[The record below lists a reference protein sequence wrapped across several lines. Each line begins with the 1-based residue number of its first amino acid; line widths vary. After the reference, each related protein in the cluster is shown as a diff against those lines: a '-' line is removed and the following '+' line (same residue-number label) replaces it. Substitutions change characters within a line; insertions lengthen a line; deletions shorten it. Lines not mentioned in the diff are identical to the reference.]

1 LTTINLSELV
11 VGSGH
16 RPPHQMQTMRIPAE
30 RPSLRLRAARLLD

>member
-16 RPPHQMQTMRIPAE
+16 RPPHQFRTQMRTIDADFQQFDCP
-30 RPSLRLRAARLLD
+30 